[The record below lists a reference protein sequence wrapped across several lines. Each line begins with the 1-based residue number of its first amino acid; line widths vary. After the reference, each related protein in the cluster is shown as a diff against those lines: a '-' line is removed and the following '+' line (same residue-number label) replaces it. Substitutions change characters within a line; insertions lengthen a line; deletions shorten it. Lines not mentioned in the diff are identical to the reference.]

1 MEINMVFL
9 NYYLENFNKIL
20 RLFYQH
26 FCLFIIS
33 LIIAIIIGVI
43 LSIIAT
49 EEGREKLGKVIVS
62 IAGAAQAVPSIA
74 VIALVF
80 IYVGIGV
87 TPAIISLIVY
97 SLVPII
103 FNTTSGILSVPQDII
118 EAGKGMGFT
127 RNQILWKI
135 KIPIAAPVIMG
146 GIRSA
151 ATIIIGTAV
160 VASVIGGGGLGDLIF
175 IGLRLNKPEALF
187 AGAFSS
193 ALMAIIIDIIL
204 ARAEKIIT
212 PKGLKVNK

>member
-1 MEINMVFL
+1 MIFL
-9 NYYLENFNKIL
+9 NFFLENYNKIL
-20 RLFYQH
+20 KLSLQH
-26 FCLFIIS
+26 FWLFIIS
-33 LIIAIIIGVI
+33 LIIAIIVGVT

-49 EEGREKLGKVIVS
+49 EEGREKVGKVIIS
-62 IAGAAQAVPSIA
+62 ITGAAQAVPSIA

-80 IYVGIGV
+80 IYVGIGA
-87 TPAIISLIVY
+87 TPTIISLVIY
-97 SLVPII
+97 SLVPIV
-103 FNTTSGILSVPQDII
+103 FNATSGILSVPKNII

-135 KIPIAAPVIMG
+135 KIPIAIPVIMG

-175 IGLRLNKPEALF
+175 IGLKLNKPEALF

-193 ALMAIIIDIIL
+193 ALMAIIIDTIL
-204 ARAEKIIT
+204 ARVEKIIT
-212 PKGLKVNK
+212 PKGLKVRK

>member
-1 MEINMVFL
+1 VEINMVFL

-212 PKGLKVNK
+212 PKGLKVKK

>member
-1 MEINMVFL
+1 MIFL
-9 NYYLENFNKIL
+9 NFFLENYNKIL
-20 RLFYQH
+20 KLSLQH
-26 FCLFIIS
+26 FWLFIIS
-33 LIIAIIIGVI
+33 LIIAIIVGVT

-49 EEGREKLGKVIVS
+49 EEGREKVGKVIIS
-62 IAGAAQAVPSIA
+62 ITGAAQAVPSIA

-80 IYVGIGV
+80 IYVGIGA
-87 TPAIISLIVY
+87 TPTIISLVIY
-97 SLVPII
+97 SLVPIV
-103 FNTTSGILSVPQDII
+103 FNATSGILSVPKNII

-135 KIPIAAPVIMG
+135 KIPIAIPVIMG

-175 IGLRLNKPEALF
+175 IGLKLNKPEALF

-204 ARAEKIIT
+204 ARVEKTIT
-212 PKGLKVNK
+212 PKGLKARK

>member
-1 MEINMVFL
+1 MVFL

-212 PKGLKVNK
+212 PKGLKVKK

>member
-1 MEINMVFL
+1 MLFL

-212 PKGLKVNK
+212 PKGLKVKK

>member
-1 MEINMVFL
+1 MVFL
-9 NYYLENFNKIL
+9 NYYLENFNKII

-49 EEGREKLGKVIVS
+49 EEGRENLGKVIVS

-103 FNTTSGILSVPQDII
+103 FNTTSGILSVPQNII

-212 PKGLKVNK
+212 PKGLKVKK

>member
-1 MEINMVFL
+1 MVFL

-103 FNTTSGILSVPQDII
+103 FNTTSGILSVPQNII

-135 KIPIAAPVIMG
+135 KIPLAAPVIMG

-212 PKGLKVNK
+212 PKGLKVKK

>member
-1 MEINMVFL
+1 MVFL

-212 PKGLKVNK
+212 PKGLKIKK

>member
-1 MEINMVFL
+1 MIFL
-9 NYYLENFNKIL
+9 NFFLENYNKIL
-20 RLFYQH
+20 KLSLQH
-26 FCLFIIS
+26 FWLFIIS
-33 LIIAIIIGVI
+33 LIIAIIVGVT

-49 EEGREKLGKVIVS
+49 EEGREKIGKVIIS
-62 IAGAAQAVPSIA
+62 ITGAAQAVPSIA

-80 IYVGIGV
+80 IYVGIGA
-87 TPAIISLIVY
+87 TPTIISLVIY
-97 SLVPII
+97 SLVPIV
-103 FNTTSGILSVPQDII
+103 FNATSGILSVPKNII

-135 KIPIAAPVIMG
+135 KIPIAIPVIMG

-175 IGLRLNKPEALF
+175 IGLKLNKPEALF

-193 ALMAIIIDIIL
+193 ALMAIIIDTIL
-204 ARAEKIIT
+204 ARVEKIIT
-212 PKGLKVNK
+212 PKGLKVRK

>member
-1 MEINMVFL
+1 MIFL
-9 NYYLENFNKIL
+9 NFFLENYNKIL
-20 RLFYQH
+20 KLSLQH
-26 FCLFIIS
+26 FWLFIIS
-33 LIIAIIIGVI
+33 LIIAIIVGVT

-49 EEGREKLGKVIVS
+49 EEGREKIGKVIIS
-62 IAGAAQAVPSIA
+62 ITGAAQAVPSIA

-80 IYVGIGV
+80 IYVGIGA
-87 TPAIISLIVY
+87 TPTIISLIIY
-97 SLVPII
+97 SLVPIV
-103 FNTTSGILSVPQDII
+103 FNATSGILSVPKNII

-135 KIPIAAPVIMG
+135 KIPIAIPVIMG

-193 ALMAIIIDIIL
+193 ALMAIIIDTIL
-204 ARAEKIIT
+204 ARVEKIIT
-212 PKGLKVNK
+212 PKGLKVRK